1 MAKPTK
7 GELAAIR
14 QRGIKAG
21 FKGDRAAVMATWKRN
36 QGKVRGKSAAAHA
49 KAPGQIKKLPKPPEM
64 STQPVGNILRASA
77 PGGKIA
83 TGPVKMGPAPV
94 SGTFKVPSKAQIDS
108 VAAKAKSMTPG
119 KASIRPIARPKAPS
133 GPAKNMQAHKADPIS
148 VAAKAKSMTPG
159 RVKKLLAGVQTTK
172 LPNPG
177 KLGFSE
183 KKSSITRVVM
193 PKPRG

>member
-7 GELAAIR
+7 AELAGIR
-14 QRGIKAG
+14 RRGIKAG

-49 KAPGQIKKLPKPPEM
+49 KAPGRIKMLPKPPEM

-83 TGPVKMGPAPV
+83 TGPVQPVGNILRASAPGGKIATGPVQMGPAP
-94 SGTFKVPSKAQIDS
+94 TAINKVKVKVKAMS
-108 VAAKAKSMTPG
+108 RGNSAAAHAQAPG
-119 KASIRPIARPKAPS
+119 
-133 GPAKNMQAHKADPIS
+133 Q
-148 VAAKAKSMTPG
+148 
-159 RVKKLLAGVQTTK
+159 VKKLLAGVQTTK

-183 KKSSITRVVM
+183 KRSSITRVVM

>member
-7 GELAAIR
+7 AELAGIR
-14 QRGIKAG
+14 RRGIKAG

-49 KAPGQIKKLPKPPEM
+49 KAPGRIKMLPKPPEM

-83 TGPVKMGPAPV
+83 TGPVQMGPAP
-94 SGTFKVPSKAQIDS
+94 TAINKVKVKVKAMNRGNS
-108 VAAKAKSMTPG
+108 AAAHAQAPG
-119 KASIRPIARPKAPS
+119 
-133 GPAKNMQAHKADPIS
+133 Q
-148 VAAKAKSMTPG
+148 
-159 RVKKLLAGVQTTK
+159 VKKLLAGVQTTK

>member
-49 KAPGQIKKLPKPPEM
+49 KAPGQVKKLPKPPEM
-64 STQPVGNILRASA
+64 IDGNIRNADGTAWA
-77 PGGKIA
+77 PGGKSA
-83 TGPVKMGPAPV
+83 TGPVQMGPAPV

-133 GPAKNMQAHKADPIS
+133 GPAKNMQAHKAD
-148 VAAKAKSMTPG
+148 
-159 RVKKLLAGVQTTK
+159 
-172 LPNPG
+172 

>member
-36 QGKVRGKSAAAHA
+36 QTKQRGNSAAAHA

-119 KASIRPIARPKAPS
+119 
-133 GPAKNMQAHKADPIS
+133 
-148 VAAKAKSMTPG
+148 